1 MFGALV
7 LTLAVSA
14 SAVEIDGDGV
24 CPAPAEVSRLLAEMM
39 PARAGEGDST
49 SGPHRRARLSRTEQA
64 LRVELVGAG
73 GEPIAE
79 RRLAVDA
86 SCDNLA
92 AAVAVVIAAWEAE
105 LDPRL
110 KARVSLP
117 TPLPAPT
124 PPMTVAVR
132 AAPPPPRSPPSFELG
147 LALVAS
153 LTGGEA
159 APGARVGG
167 WIAPGGWRLGLG
179 VALSGATARSE
190 PVGPPPGAARWTR
203 FALGVGPEA
212 RFNVG
217 PTVVGARAH
226 ALAAVLNVEGVGLP
240 TTASDSTA
248 QLGTAVG
255 VQIGRPWGNAAPFI
269 AADLLLWPGHDR
281 LEISGLTAQGELPR
295 VEVQLAL
302 GLSLGRLP

>member
-1 MFGALV
+1 MV
-7 LTLAVSA
+7 
-14 SAVEIDGDGV
+14 
-24 CPAPAEVSRLLAEMM
+24 PAPASDGA
-39 PARAGEGDST
+39 
-49 SGPHRRARLSRTEQA
+49 SGPRRRARLSRTEQA
-64 LRVELVGAG
+64 VRVELIGAG

-86 SCDNLA
+86 SCDDLA

-110 KARVSLP
+110 TARVSLP
-117 TPLPAPT
+117 TPPPPT
-124 PPMTVAVR
+124 PPMTVAIR

-147 LALVAS
+147 LALLAS
-153 LTGGEA
+153 LTGGDA

-190 PVGPPPGAARWTR
+190 PVGPRPGAARWNR

-217 PTVVGARAH
+217 RTAVGARAH

-255 VQIGRPWGNAAPFI
+255 VQIGRPWGNATPFI
-269 AADLLLWPGHDR
+269 GADLLLWPGHDR